1 MVWAIWAAPFLLLLI
16 NPISKQH
23 HNFKSGLYEN
33 LHDEKTLSS
42 GAFFVQ
48 ISLLYLLENVFQNYS
63 GTGCFRSSNYFIE
76 KIYDEIQSENP

>member
-23 HNFKSGLYEN
+23 HNFKSGLCEN

-42 GAFFVQ
+42 GVFFV
-48 ISLLYLLENVFQNYS
+48 
-63 GTGCFRSSNYFIE
+63 
-76 KIYDEIQSENP
+76 